1 MKKITGIVIAAVV
14 VVGVGYFLAANKAK
28 MKKLTSEVEN
38 AGSDVYVSTMK
49 VNVEQFSRDF
59 TSNGAVQAVSELNFV
74 SDVQGRV
81 VRILADKG
89 DVVHKGSVLLEIDK
103 ELLQADYDA
112 NKAAYEALKKD
123 EERFT
128 RANEAGGV
136 TSQQL
141 DNIRTQLTAAK
152 SRLTVS
158 EKRLSDATVKS
169 PMSGTVNMRYV
180 EPGSLIAP
188 NAPLFDIVD
197 DSRLKVICN
206 VSESKVRM
214 LDKGMSVTLTGGTP
228 ERSFSGRITHIG
240 IKTDRG
246 LNYPVEVV
254 LDRDENL
261 QIGMYLKAHFSDNGN
276 HTGIL
281 VPRKA
286 IVGSAK
292 AANVYVVENGIAYQR
307 PVALGD
313 MTGDRVEILEGLS
326 DGDEIIVAGL
336 MNVADGTVVTSVTST
351 K

>member
-1 MKKITGIVIAAVV
+1 MKKITGIVIGAVI
-14 VVGVGYFLAANKAK
+14 VGGVAYFLAANKAK
-28 MKKLTSEVEN
+28 IKELTSEVEN
-38 AGSDVYVSTMK
+38 VGSDVRVSTLK
-49 VNVEQFSRDF
+49 VSEEQYSRDF
-59 TSNGAVQAVSELNFV
+59 TSNGVTQAVSELNFV

-81 VRILADKG
+81 VRILAEKG
-89 DVVHKGSVLLEIDK
+89 DVVRKGSVLLEIDK

-169 PMSGTVNMRYV
+169 PMSGTINMRYV
-180 EPGSLIAP
+180 ETGSLIAP

-197 DSRLKVICN
+197 DSHLKVICN

-214 LDKGMSVTLTGGTP
+214 LEKGMEVTLTGGVP
-228 ERSFSGRITHIG
+228 EQSFAGTISHIG

-246 LNYPVEVV
+246 LNYPVEIV
-254 LDRDENL
+254 LERNKDL
-261 QIGMYLKAHFSDNGN
+261 QIGMYLKARFSDNGQ

-292 AANVYVVENGIAYQR
+292 AANVYVVRGGIAYQQQ
-307 PVALGD
+307 VSLGD
-313 MTGDRVEILEGLS
+313 MIGERVEILAGLK

-336 MNVADGTVVTSVTST
+336 MNVADGTEVTVTE
-351 K
+351 

>member
-1 MKKITGIVIAAVV
+1 MKKITGIVIAAA
-14 VVGVGYFLAANKAK
+14 VVGGVAYFLAANKSR
-28 MKKLTSEVEN
+28 MKELTSEVEN
-38 AGSDVYVSTMK
+38 IGDNIRVSTM
-49 VNVEQFSRDF
+49 NVSTEQFNRDF

-123 EERFT
+123 EERFA

-158 EKRLSDATVKS
+158 GKRLSDATVKS

-214 LDKGMSVTLTGGTP
+214 LEKGMAVTLTGGIP
-228 ERSFSGRITHIG
+228 ERTFTGTVNHIG

-261 QIGMYLKAHFSDNGN
+261 QIGMYLKARFSDNGS

-281 VPRKA
+281 IPRKA

-292 AANVYVVENGIAYQR
+292 AANVYVVENGVARQR
-307 PVALGD
+307 QVALGD
-313 MTGDRVEILEGLS
+313 MTGDRVEILSGLN

-336 MNVADGTVVTSVTST
+336 MNVADGTEVTVAE
-351 K
+351 